1 MKLKR
6 ILSLALSGV
15 LAVSML
21 TACGGGSSISSLLD
35 NRTSIVRSALNGA
48 QVMVSY
54 KSNDKELDDAISK
67 VAGTL
72 NPAQV
77 TNGIADSSVST
88 TVRQL
93 TGYGDMG
100 LGGAWKAQT
109 TVGSETYVKVFVYN
123 VENEAFDT
131 ASEVA
136 RDIAGKLEVMKL
148 KSDDATKGTGV
159 TNSYKGN
166 VVAYEKTIGEGD
178 SAFDAWVVGVS
189 ITQTVSANK

>member
-35 NRTSIVRSALNGA
+35 NRTSTVRSALNGA
-48 QVMVSY
+48 QEMVSY

-93 TGYGDMG
+93 TGYDDLY
-100 LGGAWKAQT
+100 LGEWKAQT
-109 TVGSETYVKVFVYN
+109 TVGSETFVKVFVYN

-136 RDIAGKLEVMKL
+136 NDIAGKLEVMKL
-148 KSDDATKGTGV
+148 KSDTATKVEGY

-189 ITQTVSANK
+189 ITQTVSDKK

>member
-35 NRTSIVRSALNGA
+35 NRTSTVRSALNGA
-48 QVMVSY
+48 QSMVSY

-72 NPAQV
+72 TPAQV

-93 TGYGDMG
+93 TGYDDLY
-100 LGGAWKAQT
+100 LGEWKAQT
-109 TVGSETYVKVFVYN
+109 TVGSETFVKVFVYN

-136 RDIAGKLEVMKL
+136 SDIAKQLDVMNL
-148 KSDDATKGTGV
+148 KSDTATKVEGY

>member
-35 NRTSIVRSALNGA
+35 NRTSTVRSALNGA
-48 QVMVSY
+48 QDMVSY

-93 TGYGDMG
+93 TGYDDLY
-100 LGGAWKAQT
+100 LGEWKAQT
-109 TVGSETYVKVFVYN
+109 TVGSETFVKVFVYN

-131 ASEVA
+131 TSEVA
-136 RDIAGKLEVMKL
+136 NDIAKQLDVMKL
-148 KSDDATKGTGV
+148 KSNTATKVEGY

-189 ITQTVSANK
+189 ITQTVSDNK

>member
-35 NRTSIVRSALNGA
+35 NRTSTVRSALNGA
-48 QVMVSY
+48 QEMVSY

-136 RDIAGKLEVMKL
+136 SDIAEQLNVMNL
-148 KSDDATKGTGV
+148 KSDTATKVEGY

-189 ITQTVSANK
+189 ITQTVTAEK

>member
-21 TACGGGSSISSLLD
+21 TACGGGSSISSILD
-35 NRTSIVRSALNGA
+35 NRTSTVRGALNGA
-48 QVMVSY
+48 QSMVSY

-72 NPAQV
+72 TPAQV
-77 TNGIADSSVST
+77 TDGIADSSVST

-93 TGYGDMG
+93 TGYDDLY
-100 LGGAWKAQT
+100 LGEWKAQT
-109 TVGSETYVKVFVYN
+109 TVGSETFVKVFVYN
-123 VENEAFDT
+123 VDDEAFDT

-136 RDIAGKLEVMKL
+136 TDIAKQLDGMKL
-148 KSDDATKGTGV
+148 KSETATEVEGY

-189 ITQTVSANK
+189 ITQTVIAKK

>member
-35 NRTSIVRSALNGA
+35 NRTSTVRSALNGA
-48 QVMVSY
+48 QEMVSY

-109 TVGSETYVKVFVYN
+109 TVGSETFVKVFVYN

-136 RDIAGKLEVMKL
+136 SDIAEQLNVMNL
-148 KSDDATKGTGV
+148 KSDTATKVEGY

-189 ITQTVSANK
+189 ITQTVSADK

>member
-35 NRTSIVRSALNGA
+35 NRTSTVRSALNGA
-48 QVMVSY
+48 QDMVSY

-93 TGYGDMG
+93 TGYDDLY
-100 LGGAWKAQT
+100 LGEWKAQT
-109 TVGSETYVKVFVYN
+109 TAGSETFVKVFVYN

-136 RDIAGKLEVMKL
+136 SDIAKQLDVMKL
-148 KSDDATKGTGV
+148 KSNTATKVEGY

-189 ITQTVSANK
+189 ITQTVSDNK

>member
-35 NRTSIVRSALNGA
+35 NRTSTVRSALNGA
-48 QVMVSY
+48 QDMVSY

-72 NPAQV
+72 TPAQV

-93 TGYGDMG
+93 TGYDDLY
-100 LGGAWKAQT
+100 LGEWKAQT
-109 TVGSETYVKVFVYN
+109 TVGSETFVKVFVYN

-131 ASEVA
+131 TSEVA
-136 RDIAGKLEVMKL
+136 NDIAKQLDVMKL
-148 KSDDATKGTGV
+148 KSNTATKVEGY

-189 ITQTVSANK
+189 ITQTVSDNK

>member
-35 NRTSIVRSALNGA
+35 NRTSTVRSALNGA
-48 QVMVSY
+48 QDMVSY

-93 TGYGDMG
+93 TGYDDLY
-100 LGGAWKAQT
+100 LGEWKAQT
-109 TVGSETYVKVFVYN
+109 TVGSETFVKVFVYN
-123 VENEAFDT
+123 VEDKAFDT
-131 ASEVA
+131 TSEVA
-136 RDIAGKLEVMKL
+136 NDIAKQLDVMKL
-148 KSDDATKGTGV
+148 KSNTATKVEGY

-189 ITQTVSANK
+189 ITQTVSAK

>member
-35 NRTSIVRSALNGA
+35 NRTSTVRSALNGA
-48 QVMVSY
+48 QDMVSY
-54 KSNDKELDDAISK
+54 KSNDKDLDDAISK

-72 NPAQV
+72 TPAQV

-93 TGYGDMG
+93 TGYDDLY
-100 LGGAWKAQT
+100 LGEWKAQT
-109 TVGSETYVKVFVYN
+109 TVGSETFVKVFVYN

-136 RDIAGKLEVMKL
+136 SDIAKQLDVMNL
-148 KSDDATKGTGV
+148 KSDTATKVEGY